1 MAKKYIPV
9 DPYNS
14 DFRRLMQGTAKAIR
28 TGKKELLDAVKK
40 EFAEA
45 EPPINLFYNQETDQ
59 IRVVTKDGPP
69 IDFPVSQFEIKA

>member
-9 DPYNS
+9 NPYND

-28 TGKKELLDAVKK
+28 TGDTKLLDAVKK
-40 EFAEA
+40 ELAEA
-45 EPPINLFYNQETDQ
+45 EPPMTLFYNKETDV

-69 IDFPVSQFEIKA
+69 IDFPVGQFEVKA